1 MIHESIKE
9 HEIYRGRAFT
19 VRQDTVRLPNGR
31 ETNLDIVVH
40 VGSVV
45 ILPVD
50 EQGRIIFVKQY
61 RYAIGMD
68 ILELPAGTL
77 NKGEPPFECARREL
91 REETGMAAGNFV
103 ELGAFFLAPGYSSE
117 YMHVYYADGL
127 YSSPLDADADE
138 FLSTEA
144 VPVHQAL
151 QMGENGLLPDAK
163 SLTALLMARKQL
175 EKWL

>member
-1 MIHESIKE
+1 LIHESIKE
-9 HEIYRGRAFT
+9 HEIYCGRAFT

-50 EQGRIIFVKQY
+50 EQGRIIFIKQY
-61 RYAIGMD
+61 RHAVGMD

-77 NKGEPPFECARREL
+77 NKGEPPLECARREL
-91 REETGMAAGNFV
+91 REETAMAAGNLLD
-103 ELGAFFLAPGYSSE
+103 LGAFFLAPGYSSE
-117 YMHVYYADGL
+117 FMHAYFADGL
-127 YSSPLDADADE
+127 YASPLDADADE

-144 VPVHQAL
+144 IPVQQAL
-151 QMGENGLLPDAK
+151 QMGETGLLPDAK
-163 SLTALLMARKQL
+163 SLAALLMARKLL